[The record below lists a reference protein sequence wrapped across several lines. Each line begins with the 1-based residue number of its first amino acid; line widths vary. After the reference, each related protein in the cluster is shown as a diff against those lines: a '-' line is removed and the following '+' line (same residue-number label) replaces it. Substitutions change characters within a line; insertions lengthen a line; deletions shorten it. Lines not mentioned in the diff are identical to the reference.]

1 MVGPIEPAVPA
12 RGLPRFIARCL
23 GDPASNAGEDFRS
36 FMPEPAPTT
45 IDDSL
50 AKIRERFFADGDS
63 LVNVRATS
71 ALTDGVVTRCFD
83 GTFVDAARS
92 GVTLVAVG
100 GYGRAQLFP
109 HSDVD
114 LLLLVERPGQTDS
127 YEDQISALL
136 TELWDADLRVSHSV
150 RSPAECARV
159 AADNA
164 ELNISLLDTRFLAG
178 DQSLYED
185 LRYRRLPRFYLREQR
200 TLLKNL
206 VELAHQ
212 RHLLAGQ
219 TIYHLEPDVKE
230 YPGGLRDFQ
239 LACWIS
245 QLTHMSAVRLPES
258 EECLPTE
265 NAEVLAEAKRFLFS
279 VRSYLHYFKGRDNNK
294 LDFERQDEVAGAGK
308 AFPVAQ
314 STSQWMRDYF
324 RNVRV
329 IYRLAMRMIE
339 ENATQGQSLFTFFR
353 DRKSRLSNNDF
364 VVRRGRV
371 YPRGSQ
377 ALATQPELTLP
388 LFAFV
393 SRHGVP
399 LAVETEKRVERAL
412 EVFTAYAR
420 EGRHLWPVVA
430 EILSLP
436 FAYEAL
442 TAMHETGALMAL
454 FPELENIDCLV
465 VRDFYHRFTVD
476 EHTFVT
482 IQTLHDLGSAEDQLT
497 QRYQRLAAELDRP
510 ELLHFALLF
519 HDVGKG
525 APQNGGHSERGLEL
539 ADSAM
544 ERIQM
549 EEEDRDSVRFL
560 IRHHLVMSATMSG
573 RDLSAP
579 ETIEQTAALA
589 GTTERLKALTLMT
602 FADIS
607 AVNPRAMT
615 DWRKELLWQLYITTD
630 RALGRDVEEHRIR
643 VDASEALMEQA
654 SDDERDALREF
665 LEGFPQRYL
674 RTHGTE
680 QILEQFRLS
689 RTLDKKSA
697 AASLT
702 RRNSLYEVVVIAR
715 DRPFLFASLCAT
727 FSGFGLNIEKA
738 EAFANES
745 GLILDTFVVSDPGR
759 SLELNPG
766 EATQVKKALLETAK
780 GTADLDELS
789 ARRTPFGGKRRP
801 GFEPIVSYDNE
812 TSPNATLFHVNAEDR
827 TGLLFDLAAK
837 FSQHECNI
845 EVVLIDTQGH
855 RALDVFYLVGPDGAK
870 LPVEACE
877 RLKTEL
883 VEAVSSNS
891 V

>member
-1 MVGPIEPAVPA
+1 
-12 RGLPRFIARCL
+12 
-23 GDPASNAGEDFRS
+23 
-36 FMPEPAPTT
+36 MPEPRPAKSTE
-45 IDDSL
+45 SL
-50 AKIRERFFADGDS
+50 GKIRECFFADGDS
-63 LVNVRATS
+63 LANVAATS
-71 ALTDGVVTRCFD
+71 ALTDAAVTSCFD
-83 GTFVDAARS
+83 KAFADAARS
-92 GVTLVAVG
+92 GISLVAVG

-114 LLLLVERPGQTDS
+114 LLLLVERPGLTAA
-127 YEDQISALL
+127 YKEQISELL
-136 TELWDADLRVSHSV
+136 TELWDANLRVSHSV

-159 AADNA
+159 APDNA

-185 LRYRRLPRFYLREQR
+185 LRYRQLPRFYLREQR
-200 TLLKNL
+200 TLLKSL

-212 RHLLAGQ
+212 RHVPAGQ
-219 TIYHLEPDVKE
+219 TIYHLEPDVKQN
-230 YPGGLRDFQ
+230 PGGLRDFQ

-245 QLTHMSAVRLPES
+245 QLTNMSAVRLPES

-265 NAEVLAEAKRFLFS
+265 NAELLAEAKRFLFS

-294 LDFERQDEVAGAGK
+294 LDFERQDEIAAAGAGK
-308 AFPVAQ
+308 AFKAAQ
-314 STSQWMRDYF
+314 NTSQWMRDYF

-329 IYRLAMRMIE
+329 IYRLAMRTIE

-353 DRKSRLSNNDF
+353 DRKSRLSNSDV

-371 YPRGSQ
+371 YLRGSQ
-377 ALATQPELTLP
+377 ALATQPERMP
-388 LFAFV
+388 ALFAFV

-399 LAVETEKRVERAL
+399 LAVETERRVEQAREGFA
-412 EVFTAYAR
+412 AYAR
-420 EGRHLWPVVA
+420 ESRNLWPVVA

-442 TAMHETGALMAL
+442 TAMHETGALTAL
-454 FPELENIDCLV
+454 FPEFENIDCLV
-465 VRDFYHRFTVD
+465 VRDFYHRYTVD

-482 IQTLHDLGSAEDQLT
+482 IQMLHDLESAEDRLT
-497 QRYQRLAAELDRP
+497 QRYARLAAELDRP
-510 ELLHFALLF
+510 EVLHFALLF

-525 APQNGGHSERGLEL
+525 APKNRGHSERGLTL
-539 ADSAM
+539 ADQAM

-549 EEEDRDSVRFL
+549 DQEDRDTVRFL
-560 IRHHLVMSATMSG
+560 IRHHLAMSATMTG

-579 ETIEQTAALA
+579 ETIEQTAGLV

-607 AVNPRAMT
+607 AVNPKAMT
-615 DWRKELLWQLYITTD
+615 DWRKQLLWQLYISTD
-630 RALGRDVEEHRIR
+630 RALGRDVEEHRIHIE
-643 VDASEALMEQA
+643 ASEALLEQA
-654 SDDERDALREF
+654 SDDKRDELREF
-665 LEGFPQRYL
+665 LEGFPRRYL
-674 RTHGTE
+674 RTHRAE
-680 QILEQFRLS
+680 QVLDQFRLS
-689 RTLDKKSA
+689 LGLKSKAA

-738 EAFANES
+738 EAFANEN
-745 GLILDTFVVSDPGR
+745 GLIMDTFVVSDPGR

-766 EATQVKKALLETAK
+766 EAAQVKKALLETAK
-780 GTADLDELS
+780 GSADFAELS
-789 ARRTPFGGKRRP
+789 SRRNPFGCKRRQ

-812 TSPNATLFHVNAEDR
+812 ISPGATLFHVNAEDR

-855 RALDVFYLVGPDGAK
+855 RALDVFYLVGPDGGK
-870 LPVEACE
+870 LSADACE
-877 RLKTEL
+877 LLKTEL
-883 VEAVSSNS
+883 VDTAAEAAG
-891 V
+891 

>member
-1 MVGPIEPAVPA
+1 
-12 RGLPRFIARCL
+12 
-23 GDPASNAGEDFRS
+23 
-36 FMPEPAPTT
+36 MPEPRPATT
-45 IDDSL
+45 SDSL
-50 AKIRERFFADGDS
+50 GQIRARFLADGDS
-63 LVNVRATS
+63 LANVAATS

-83 GTFVDAARS
+83 ETFVDAERS
-92 GVTLVAVG
+92 GVSLVAVG

-114 LLLLVERPGQTDS
+114 LLLLVERPGQTAA
-127 YEDQISALL
+127 YKDQVSALL

-150 RSPAECARV
+150 RSPAECTRV
-159 AADNA
+159 APDNA

-185 LRYRRLPRFYLREQR
+185 LRYRQLPRFYLREQR
-200 TLLKNL
+200 TLLNNL

-212 RHLLAGQ
+212 RHVLAGQ

-239 LACWIS
+239 LACWIA
-245 QLTHMSAVRLPES
+245 QLTNMSAVLLPES

-265 NAEVLAEAKRFLFS
+265 NAELLAEAKRFLFS
-279 VRSYLHYFKGRDNNK
+279 VRSHLHYFRGRDKNK
-294 LDFERQDEVAGAGK
+294 LDFESQDEVAGAGAGK
-308 AFPVAQ
+308 AFRSAQ
-314 STSQWMRDYF
+314 NTSEWMRDYF

-371 YPRGSQ
+371 YLRGSQ
-377 ALATQPELTLP
+377 ALTAQPELMPP

-399 LAVETEKRVERAL
+399 LAVETEKRVEKAV
-412 EVFTAYAR
+412 EGFTAYAR
-420 EGRHLWPVVA
+420 EGRDLWPVIA

-442 TAMHETGALMAL
+442 TAMHETGALTAL
-454 FPELENIDCLV
+454 FPEFENIDCLV

-482 IQTLHDLGSAEDQLT
+482 IQTLHDLGSAEDPLT
-497 QRYQRLAAELDRP
+497 QRYVRLAAELDRP
-510 ELLHFALLF
+510 EVLHFALLF

-525 APQNGGHSERGLEL
+525 APKSGGHSERSLEL
-539 ADSAM
+539 ADIAM

-549 EEEDRDSVRFL
+549 EEGDRETVRFL
-560 IRHHLVMSATMSG
+560 IRHHLAMSQTMSG
-573 RDLSAP
+573 RDLRAP

-589 GTTERLKALTLMT
+589 ETTERLKALTLMT

-607 AVNPRAMT
+607 AVNPKAMT

-630 RALGRDVEEHRIR
+630 RALSRDVEEHRIH

-665 LEGFPQRYL
+665 LEGFPRRYL
-674 RTHGTE
+674 RTHRTE
-680 QILEQFRLS
+680 QILEQFWLS
-689 RTLDKKSA
+689 LTLKKKSA

-738 EAFANES
+738 EAFANEN
-745 GLILDTFVVSDPGR
+745 GLVLDTFVVSDPGR

-766 EATQVKKALLETAK
+766 EDTRVKKALIETAK
-780 GTADLDELS
+780 GTADSDELP
-789 ARRTPFGGKRRP
+789 ARENPFGGKRRP
-801 GFEPIVSYDNE
+801 GFKPIVSYDND
-812 TSPNATLFHVNAEDR
+812 TSPRATLFHVNAEDR

-855 RALDVFYLVGPDGAK
+855 RALDVFYLVGPDGRK
-870 LPVEACE
+870 LPADACE
-877 RLKTEL
+877 QLKSEL
-883 VEAVSSNS
+883 IEAVSEPAA
-891 V
+891 